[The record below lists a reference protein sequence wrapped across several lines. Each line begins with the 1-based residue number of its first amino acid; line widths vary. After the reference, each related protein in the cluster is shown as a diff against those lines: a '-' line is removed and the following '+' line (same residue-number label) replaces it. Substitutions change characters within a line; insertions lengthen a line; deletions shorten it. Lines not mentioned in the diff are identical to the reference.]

1 MNVIKIIQ
9 NLNNINVNEKDKKN
23 ISLAIK
29 LIRKLTDERK
39 HLQKDNFI
47 LRETISEQKF
57 LIDKLFEYQSINEHQ
72 TISREQFIQNIKS
85 DFKNEVGFDLKH
97 I

>member
-1 MNVIKIIQ
+1 MNSSKAIQ
-9 NLNNINVNEKDKKN
+9 KLNQMVVEEKDKKY
-23 ISLAIK
+23 ISYAIK
-29 LIRKLTDERK
+29 LIYELTRERK
-39 HLQKDNFI
+39 HLQQDNLF

-57 LIDKLFEYQSINEHQ
+57 LIDKLFENQSINK
-72 TISREQFIQNIKS
+72 EQFIQTIKT